1 MLWGVLLG
9 LGFVISG
16 PLLGRSQAEVEV
28 NKDLAAD
35 RSHTLNT
42 ITLLASYL
50 GGTEVVI
57 GASLI
62 IGAVVVWRTR
72 DWRLAAVPAM
82 AILVVTAIFLSIA
95 GLVDRERPP
104 VDKLDLAPPTSSY
117 PSGPST

>member
-1 MLWGVLLG
+1 MDPAHWADGRALLTRVVGPALVLWGVLLG
-9 LGFVISG
+9 LGFVITGRLSG
-16 PLLGRSQAEVEV
+16 RLQAEVEV

-62 IGAVVVWRTR
+62 IFRWA
-72 DWRLAAVPAM
+72 
-82 AILVVTAIFLSIA
+82 
-95 GLVDRERPP
+95 
-104 VDKLDLAPPTSSY
+104 
-117 PSGPST
+117 ST